1 MTIEAL
7 TPTSGAIT
15 PRNSQPATQVD
26 DVREKKQSSPDDVA
40 AEAAAK
46 KEIQSEE
53 LLNVIKGITEN
64 GLYSLKFEN
73 NDNDDLIVKVIDR
86 ETDEV
91 IREIPPEELQELTK
105 NLKKMQG
112 NLVDT
117 VG

>member
-1 MTIEAL
+1 MTIESL
-7 TPTSGAIT
+7 TPVNSGIT
-15 PRNSQPATQVD
+15 PRNSQPVSQVED
-26 DVREKKQSSPDDVA
+26 ARDKKEARPEDLVDAS
-40 AEAAAK
+40 AEN

-64 GLYSLKFEN
+64 GLYSVQFEN
-73 NDNDDLIVKVIDR
+73 NDNEELIVKVIDR

-91 IREIPPEELQELTK
+91 IREIPPEELQQLTK
-105 NLKKMQG
+105 NLQKMQG